1 MKRRLLFVVAMALC
15 WLVAGQQGRN
25 QAAADARAPKAD
37 ASFVH
42 AVIFTLKKDA
52 PADAA
57 NALVKDVHD
66 MLAKIPSVRSAKAG
80 PPAKKAKPDVAKT
93 DFSIGLL
100 VLLDDLD
107 GLTAYLEHPLHLKFV
122 EKHGKNLDFDKL
134 VVYDYVDQK

>member
-1 MKRRLLFVVAMALC
+1 MKRRLWFVAVMALC
-15 WLVAGQQGRN
+15 WLVAGEQGRN
-25 QAAADARAPKAD
+25 RAADAKPGKAEG
-37 ASFVH
+37 SLVH

-52 PADAA
+52 PSDAA
-57 NALVKDVHD
+57 DALVKDVHG

-80 PPAKKAKPDVAKT
+80 PPAKKAKPDNAKT

-107 GLTAYLEHPLHLKFV
+107 GLTTYLEHPLHVKFV

-134 VVYDYVDQK
+134 VV